1 MRHHRKQTDDE
12 RLQIMEARAEGTPA
26 AVLAHRFSV
35 STRTIYNTLNR
46 AKGVRQGPTT
56 KISTRLSAR

>member
-1 MRHHRKQTDDE
+1 
-12 RLQIMEARAEGTPA
+12 MEARAEGTPA